1 MISDP
6 TFFRGGIHSIHRDGS
21 NYRDSSNHN
30 GTCTR
35 KLRDKVET
43 KNIVL
48 VPNTKDLIEEKRRQA
63 LARRA
68 ASQSQK
74 QGVLKNK

>member
-1 MISDP
+1 MA
-6 TFFRGGIHSIHRDGS
+6 
-21 NYRDSSNHN
+21 
-30 GTCTR
+30 R

>member
-21 NYRDSSNHN
+21 NYRDGSNHN